1 MKRSFCIAPM
11 MRKTDR
17 HFRYLSGILSKE
29 AILFTEMIHANA
41 INRNNPEKFLD
52 NSGISNST
60 VLQIGGSVPEELKKA
75 TRISNAFN
83 YSEINLN
90 LGCPSSKVQSGNF
103 GAVLMKDVELVKR
116 CLSEMISVSD
126 KEVSVKIRLGVDDT
140 DVEKDL
146 DYFVNELS
154 KVGINTFYVHA
165 RIALLKGLD
174 PKENRTIPPL
184 NYERV
189 LRLKKDFKDINIV
202 INGGVNNFLSAKE
215 DFKSL
220 DGIMVGRTA
229 YEFPYK
235 LLEVDRLFYDS
246 NKEENS
252 LLMIIDQ
259 MFEYIDNLSL
269 RDSIKTK
276 FHMLNLFKGFNNAKK
291 SRHVLLGNQKSEKIR
306 EELKNIIL
314 ENQNRAA

>member
-202 INGGVNNFLSAKE
+202 INGGISNFLSAKE

-235 LLEVDRLFYDS
+235 LLEVDQLFYDS

-291 SRHVLLGNQKSEKIR
+291 SRLVLLGNQKSEKIR